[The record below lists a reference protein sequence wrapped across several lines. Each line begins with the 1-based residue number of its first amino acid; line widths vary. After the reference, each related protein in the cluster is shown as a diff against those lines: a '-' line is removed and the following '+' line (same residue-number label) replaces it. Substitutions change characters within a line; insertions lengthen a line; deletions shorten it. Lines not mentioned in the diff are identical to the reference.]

1 MLMSSHALRTCLTA
15 AALAILAQAGGPATA
30 ADPPPPRPKT
40 LYNSGDPTLALT
52 PPLGGAR
59 KAAPGS
65 TPPNTDPHNFEGV
78 WWLQGYEYMLGPEP
92 GVPPPMKPEYMKV
105 LERRIRAKNAGKP
118 EADASTQCFPHGMPR
133 LMESPYPIEIVQT
146 EGRVTFLHE
155 VAHNVRRIYLNRQHP
170 KTLQPTFL
178 GDSVG
183 HWEGDTLVVDTI
195 GLNDR
200 SFIDDE
206 GSSHS
211 TQEHLIERYRKI
223 NDGESLELIMTVED
237 PVTLEHPYSYRRVYH
252 WRPDVRPQEYVCEE
266 NNRNAPINGVTVAK

>member
-1 MLMSSHALRTCLTA
+1 MPIPSHALRALVTA
-15 AALAILAQAGGPATA
+15 TGLAVLLCTGAASA
-30 ADPPPPRPKT
+30 AEPRPKT
-40 LYNSGDPTLALT
+40 LYNSGDPELALT

-59 KAAPGS
+59 AAPPGS
-65 TPPNTDPHNFEGV
+65 RPPSPDPRNFEGV
-78 WWLQGYEYMLGPEP
+78 WWLQGYEYMLGPSP
-92 GVPPPMKPEYMKV
+92 GVPPPLKPEYMKI
-105 LERRIRAKNAGKP
+105 LERRIRAKNHGTP

-146 EGRVTFLHE
+146 EGRITFLHE
-155 VAHNVRRIYLNRQHP
+155 VAHNVRRIWMNRDHP
-170 KTLQPTFL
+170 RQLPLTFL

-183 HWEGDTLVVDTI
+183 HWEGDTLVVDTV

-211 TQEHLIERYRKI
+211 TQEHVIERYRKI
-223 NDGESLELIMTVED
+223 NNGTQLELIMTVED
-237 PVTLEHPYSYRRVYH
+237 PVTLEQPYSYRRIFH

-266 NNRNAPINGVTVAK
+266 NNRNAPVNGVTVAK